1 MSHAESDCFDEALRQ
16 AWQDWL
22 AGFGF
27 QAFYTQTFSEPV
39 TYPRLA
45 MNRAWKVLRT
55 LTSRYGVGVRAF
67 VVAEEHLL
75 GTYHA
80 HALVLTFPK
89 HVLRLKDSLKWIWM
103 VGSEYGLCRFESIN
117 KIGGVS
123 GYVSKYLTKRVCD
136 YDIFSIDPL

>member
-1 MSHAESDCFDEALRQ
+1 MEHADIELWNQGLRR

-22 AGFGF
+22 SSFHF

-39 TYPRLA
+39 THPRLA
-45 MNRAWKVLRT
+45 LDRSWRVLRT

-67 VVAEEHLL
+67 IAAEEHAL

-80 HALVLTFPK
+80 HALVLTFPTS
-89 HVLRLKDSLKWIWM
+89 VLRLRDSLRWVWL
-103 VGSEYGLCRFESIN
+103 VGSEYGLCRFESISR
-117 KIGGVS
+117 IGGVS

-136 YDIFSIDPL
+136 YDFYSIDPL